1 MKFFENK
8 VELKVTT
15 VFDFLRTAANLLL
28 FGPFRLVQE
37 ISKKIVYV
45 TKIELNR
52 VFFTAVI
59 IALLMTVANTVAQ
72 LATGNFDIF
81 KGKMPLILMLAC
93 SIVLL
98 IVYCIVSS
106 KRFTFMDVKFTDVGA
121 ESVKAKK
128 VAEPKDE
135 EVITTDVARAQK
147 SAEQKLVE
155 AVEVEAKEPVV
166 PVIEPSVMQT
176 AVDLE
181 VEASDSSG
189 DSSLALDTDFLLEE
203 PDLSGLD
210 LTISDLALDADA
222 WLKENDTFTAKEN
235 ADVLHNVDVQAYQ
248 KRLETGIAELENIGD
263 SYAKFSD
270 AEVQLLQN
278 KLNAI
283 TTSDRF
289 LSKDFIAN
297 FNNNLVIDEECIL
310 QHGTDEV
317 DDNFTLCAG

>member
-72 LATGNFDIF
+72 LATGDFDIF

-106 KRFTFMDVKFTDVGA
+106 KRFTFMDVKFTDVGSA
-121 ESVKAKK
+121 SAKVKE

-135 EVITTDVARAQK
+135 EVITTDVTSARE
-147 SAEQKLVE
+147 SVEQELIE
-155 AVEVEAKEPVV
+155 TVEVEAKEPMA
-166 PVIEPSVMQT
+166 PAIEPSVMQT

-181 VEASDSSG
+181 VGVSDSSG

-235 ADVLHNVDVQAYQ
+235 ADVLRDADVRAYQ

-317 DDNFTLCAG
+317 DDKFTLCAG

>member
-37 ISKKIVYV
+37 ISKKIVYI

-59 IALLMTVANTVAQ
+59 IALLLTVANTVAQ
-72 LATGNFDIF
+72 LATGDFDIF

-98 IVYCIVSS
+98 IIYCIVSS
-106 KRFTFMDVKFTDVGA
+106 KRFTFMDAKFTDVGSKSVKVKEVIEPKEEEITA
-121 ESVKAKK
+121 TNVVSAQESVEQ
-128 VAEPKDE
+128 EP
-135 EVITTDVARAQK
+135 
-147 SAEQKLVE
+147 VE
-155 AVEVEAKEPVV
+155 TVEVEAKEPVR
-166 PVIEPSVMQT
+166 PAIKPSVRQ
-176 AVDLE
+176 AVVDSEAE
-181 VEASDSSG
+181 VSNLSG

-203 PDLSGLD
+203 SDLSGLD
-210 LTISDLALDADA
+210 LAISDLALDADA

-235 ADVLHNVDVQAYQ
+235 ADVLHDADVQAYQ

-283 TTSDRF
+283 TTNDRF

-310 QHGTDEV
+310 QHGTSEV